1 MGDINIFVVLME
13 TVTDSSNI
21 VIFLYKDVPQLEEKS
36 IISHFAVSFF
46 KPILTTGVFMFLCR
60 VLSPS

>member
-21 VIFLYKDVPQLEEKS
+21 VIFLYKDVPQS